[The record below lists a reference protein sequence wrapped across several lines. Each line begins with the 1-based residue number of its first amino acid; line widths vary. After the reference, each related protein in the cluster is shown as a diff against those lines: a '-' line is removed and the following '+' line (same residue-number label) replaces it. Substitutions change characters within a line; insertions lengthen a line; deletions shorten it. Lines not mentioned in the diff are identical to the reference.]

1 MRHATTKPLFFRR
14 KLHDLLLQSSVSLRA
29 ESCSLK
35 IPSSVKP
42 NSSFAY
48 AVHAMPV
55 ESSPARRGITPP
67 GGPSTFDLFSW
78 SEGPDASDVRTPARV
93 SSTIESQTFV
103 PGYDESSN
111 GSPISRPTI
120 RMHQPAGGVST
131 IAFGDLTPE
140 ESEALLKRRS
150 GSDTKRR
157 EMSGNAIFGSEQA
170 SDGLDSPNG
179 ILTPER
185 PSVRVHQPAG
195 GVSQISFGEDGSLS
209 PKKPTSLPEVAKQR
223 ELSGSQETIAD
234 IHVGRQFST
243 AKAKELVGSDIFG
256 PPSETPPRSLSR
268 SVDVREEVKSPAE
281 PAPRNV
287 RTSVKVS
294 NPAGGRSQITFGQ
307 ETAEMTAR
315 KVHNQKV
322 AELTGNNIF
331 KGDSPSSTSEKPVS
345 VAKLREMSGSDIFAD
360 EKPVGRDCVGGI
372 RKPPGGESS
381 IALV

>member
-1 MRHATTKPLFFRR
+1 
-14 KLHDLLLQSSVSLRA
+14 
-29 ESCSLK
+29 
-35 IPSSVKP
+35 
-42 NSSFAY
+42 
-48 AVHAMPV
+48 MPV
-55 ESSPARRGITPP
+55 ADGSPARRGLTPP

-78 SEGPDASDVRTPARV
+78 SEGPDASDMRTPAR
-93 SSTIESQTFV
+93 ILPAESKTFAHD
-103 PGYDESSN
+103 GEESFNS
-111 GSPISRPTI
+111 GPVGRPTI

-131 IAFGDLTPE
+131 IAFGDHLTPE
-140 ESEALLKRRS
+140 EAEALMKRRP

-157 EMSGNAIFGSEQA
+157 EMSGNAIFGSEQPI
-170 SDGLDSPNG
+170 DGLDSANG
-179 ILTPER
+179 NSTPER

-195 GVSQISFGEDGSLS
+195 GVSQICFGEDGSVS

-243 AKAKELVGSDIFG
+243 AKVKELVGSDIFG
-256 PPSETPPRSLSR
+256 PPSDVPPRSLTR
-268 SVDVREEVKSPAE
+268 NVELREEVKSPAE
-281 PAPRNV
+281 PVPRNV

-294 NPAGGRSQITFGQ
+294 NPAGGRSQISFGQ

-381 IALV
+381 LALV